1 VDAPSLRAAVE
12 TVVEAYQRDDD
23 LDELAT
29 YWPPNSGELV
39 AESLTALVEQRY
51 DWYSDGR

>member
-1 VDAPSLRAAVE
+1 M
-12 TVVEAYQRDDD
+12 VEAYQRDDD